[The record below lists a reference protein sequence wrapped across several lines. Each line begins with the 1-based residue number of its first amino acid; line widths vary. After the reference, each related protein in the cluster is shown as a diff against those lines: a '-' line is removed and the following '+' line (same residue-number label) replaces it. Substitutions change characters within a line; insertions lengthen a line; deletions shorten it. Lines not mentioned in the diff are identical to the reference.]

1 VRPWNPKTA
10 ATVKVT
16 LFHAPVGMELW
27 TYRHQLEKDLGGT
40 LAEIRRLGFRDV
52 ETASFYGRS
61 AEEFHKLLQQNDL
74 TCTSL
79 IVDYK
84 RLQGDLEGVTL
95 DAKTLGATYVF
106 TSSMPRQ
113 GDLTIDDVPKAAA
126 AFNGWGSK
134 LKEQGRRFGY
144 HPHGFEFVHTP
155 KETLFDV
162 LMEETKPEYVTIEL
176 DAFWFVG
183 RCPLDILLESA
194 HTHLECLLG
203 TEMIVSICCRAHLTC
218 SFCALC
224 F

>member
-1 VRPWNPKTA
+1 
-10 ATVKVT
+10 
-16 LFHAPVGMELW
+16 
-27 TYRHQLEKDLGGT
+27 
-40 LAEIRRLGFRDV
+40 V

-183 RCPLDILLESA
+183 RRPLDILLESA